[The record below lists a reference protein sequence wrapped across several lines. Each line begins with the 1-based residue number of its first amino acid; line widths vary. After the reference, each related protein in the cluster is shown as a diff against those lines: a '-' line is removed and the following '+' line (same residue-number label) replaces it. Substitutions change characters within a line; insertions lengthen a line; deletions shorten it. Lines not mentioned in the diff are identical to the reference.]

1 MSAPGA
7 SRILEAAAS
16 GIGSAGRMYLGSK
29 TGVVVSAGLI
39 DKTVKVRLWGQRWEN
54 HVAKVCHH
62 SMLQQTDG
70 QLLTRT
76 PLKPQSFKYPHFHL
90 VHDPS
95 NSVRQGD
102 VISIA
107 AGWRAS
113 SRKKHVV
120 KHIIAPHGTPIDARP
135 PVPTEEELKADYIAE
150 RVAKIERREA
160 AAAERREAKQR
171 EMAEAEERRA
181 AKLAKA
187 RQRQQEGTKTN
198 IADVD

>member
-54 HVAKVCHH
+54 HVAK
-62 SMLQQTDG
+62 
-70 QLLTRT
+70 
-76 PLKPQSFKYPHFHL
+76 SFKYPHFHL

>member
-1 MSAPGA
+1 MSATGP

-16 GIGSAGRMYLGSK
+16 GIGQAGRMYKGSK
-29 TGVVVSAGLI
+29 TGVVVSAGLM
-39 DKTVKVRLWGQRWEN
+39 DKTVKVRLWGQRWEK
-54 HVAKVCHH
+54 HVSK
-62 SMLQQTDG
+62 
-70 QLLTRT
+70 
-76 PLKPQSFKYPHFHL
+76 SFKYPHYHL

-120 KHIIAPHGTPIDARP
+120 KHIIAPYGQPIDARP
-135 PVPTEEELKADYIAE
+135 PVPTEEELKADYIAD

-160 AAAERREAKQR
+160 AAKERREAKQR
-171 EMAEAEERRA
+171 EQVEAEERRA
-181 AKLAKA
+181 QKLAKA
-187 RQRQQEGTKTN
+187 RQHQQEGTTTS

>member
-7 SRILEAAAS
+7 SRVLEAAAS
-16 GIGSAGRMYLGSK
+16 GIGSAGRMYKGSK
-29 TGVVVSAGLI
+29 TGVVVSAGLM
-39 DKTVKVRLWGQRWEN
+39 DKTVKIKLWGQKWEK
-54 HVAKVCHH
+54 HVSK
-62 SMLQQTDG
+62 
-70 QLLTRT
+70 
-76 PLKPQSFKYPHFHL
+76 SFKYPHYHL

-95 NSVRQGD
+95 NSVRKGD

-113 SRKKHVV
+113 SQKKHVV
-120 KHIIAPHGTPIDARP
+120 KHIIAPYGTPIDARP
-135 PVPTEEELKADYIAE
+135 PVPTEEELKAAYVAE

-160 AAAERREAKQR
+160 AAAQRRETKQR
-171 EMAEAEERRA
+171 ELAEAEERRA

-187 RQRQQEGTKTN
+187 LEHQQAGATKTS